1 MDHQYLVMNYLQ
13 ILKPVHDYNKS
24 TGRVDR
30 FDQMLTAYL
39 PVKGKNK
46 SLASEAGADLGFVG
60 PEAYIILGLSEGK
73 RIQTW
78 E

>member
-1 MDHQYLVMNYLQ
+1 MNYLKIQ
-13 ILKPVHDYNKS
+13 KPVDDYNKS
-24 TGRVDR
+24 MVRIDR
-30 FDQMLTAYL
+30 FDQMLTAYF

-60 PEAYIILGLSEGK
+60 PEAYIILRPSEGK
-73 RIQTW
+73 RIQTS